1 MKRTR
6 LIVILLAATAGA
18 WGQANR
24 DAYRLPYKT
33 WRETSPDLE
42 RDAGNPTPE
51 FPARAEASSKAA
63 QDYFNARAGYVNTSL
78 DQVRWAQTTLAK
90 PGSVIDTRPE
100 VQRLLTVASD
110 YLTKTI
116 GTFSGVKDPAIQ
128 QVRQA
133 MERERAALNSLT
145 ESINARKGALTIVT
159 EATEDADAL
168 RAGVVQSLMLSATG
182 RARLADQFRKEGT
195 QWSTYYRDLVDGA
208 MARSV
213 TTATPPPA
221 GGAPATAATN
231 APVSATP
238 AKPAP
243 IQRTAGQ
250 FPLARYT
257 GEWMFPARGLF
268 YGAQPESIELIV
280 NEKDGRLTGTL
291 SGRFLLSPGNPN
303 DPVLRFNFDGPIQN
317 GRSQTLAVTSEAGAK
332 GTMELI
338 PGAAFNLLEV
348 TFETEPSIN
357 KIRSGNFVLLKK

>member
-6 LIVILLAATAGA
+6 LIVILIATAA
-18 WGQANR
+18 CASAQTNR

-33 WRETSPDLE
+33 WRETSPELE

-51 FPARAEASSKAA
+51 FPARVEASAKAA

-78 DQVRWAQTTLAK
+78 DQVRWAQTALAK

-100 VQRLLTVASD
+100 VQRLLSVASE

-145 ESINARKGALTIVT
+145 ASINARKTALITVT
-159 EATEDADAL
+159 ESTEDADAL
-168 RAGVVQSLMLSATG
+168 RAGAAQSLMLSATG
-182 RARLADQFRKEGT
+182 RARLADQLRKEGT
-195 QWSTYYRDLVDGA
+195 QWSTYYRDIVDGA

-213 TTATPPPA
+213 TTAAPTPS
-221 GGAPATAATN
+221 GGAPVIAATN
-231 APVSATP
+231 APTPATP
-238 AKPAP
+238 AKPTP
-243 IQRTAGQ
+243 TQRTAGQ

-257 GEWMFPARGLF
+257 GEWMFPPRGLY

-280 NEKDGRLTGTL
+280 NEKDGRLVGTL
-291 SGRFLLSPGNPN
+291 SARFILSPGNSS

-317 GRSQTLAVTSEAGAK
+317 GRSQSLAVTTEAGAK
-332 GTMELI
+332 GTIELI

-357 KIRSGNFVLLKK
+357 KIRSGNFVLLKR